1 MKIVKKSRKW
11 WWKRIYRGT
20 VYRHKTGEIVLGDAL
35 TVLNSLR
42 DRCADII
49 FLDPPF
55 NLGKKYGRNSR
66 AADRKN
72 EVEYL
77 KYMEQIIRRSAEV
90 LRHGGAL
97 YLYHMPKCAIRLA
110 SIAEEHLK
118 FRHWIAL
125 SMKNAFVRGRH
136 LYPAHYALLYY
147 TKGEPTV
154 FNRPKIPLPL
164 CRRCQKELRDYGGYR
179 KYVGNGINLSDIW
192 DDISPVRHNKYK
204 HRSANELPQDITDR
218 IVAISGVR
226 GGLLIDP
233 FVGSG
238 TSLVSAI
245 KQGVQFVACDLD
257 STSVVVAVKRITN
270 RETKG

>member
-1 MKIVKKSRKW
+1 MKIVMKSRKK
-11 WWKRIYRGT
+11 WWKRFYEGN
-20 VYRHKTGEIVLGDAL
+20 VYRHKTGEIIRSDAL
-35 TVLNSLR
+35 KFLESLR
-42 DRCADII
+42 NGCADIV

-55 NLGKKYGRNSR
+55 NLGKRYGRNGR

-72 EVEYL
+72 EHEYL
-77 KYMEQIIRRSAEV
+77 KYMKQIIKRSAEI
-90 LRHGGAL
+90 LRRGGVL
-97 YLYHMPKCAIRLA
+97 YLYHIPKWAIQLA
-110 SIAEEHLK
+110 PVIEKHLQ
-118 FRHWIAL
+118 FRHWIAI
-125 SMKNAFVRGRH
+125 SMKNSFVRGKH

-164 CRRCQKELRDYGGYR
+164 CRKCRKELKDYGGYR
-179 KYVGNGINLSDIW
+179 KYLGDGINLSDVW
-192 DDISPVRHNKYK
+192 DDISPVRHSKYK

-218 IVAISGVR
+218 IVTISGVR

-245 KQGVQFVACDLD
+245 KQGMEFVACDSD
-257 STSVVVAVKRITN
+257 RTSVAVAVKRITN
-270 RETKG
+270 RQTKG